1 MKKIWKN
8 AAALLMALILVM
20 TAAPFALAD
29 EAPAE
34 AETAEAA
41 ETVDTAEA
49 ADAAETEET
58 AEAEETVL
66 AEPVLLATVNGQ
78 EILSDNKAMQDLIDY
93 YTEFYA
99 SYGYD
104 TADPTLQSM
113 LQAVGLEWAVES
125 ALYTQKAQ
133 ELNVPDMTEEQ
144 RASMTQTAKA
154 EWDAAV
160 EYYMQAVGNMTD
172 SSTEEEKATAR
183 ETALA
188 YIETNYG
195 YTEES
200 YISSYLDGM
209 LESQRRENVQNAVL
223 GEIDVTEEEISAHF
237 NEIVEDDK
245 ETYENNIPTY
255 EYNTRYMNQ
264 PSYYVPEGYRGI
276 THILLDVDDELMNN
290 YKNLSASLEEQD
302 EQATADDS
310 AEATEAPAESAEAP
324 AESAEATAE
333 PVTQEMVDAARQA
346 ILDSVKDKVD
356 EINAKYQAG
365 TPFADLIAE
374 YGTDPGMTVEPGKTN
389 GYAVHKESILYD
401 PVFTQGAMALEKV
414 GDISEP
420 LLGTY
425 GVHILH
431 YTRDIP
437 AGAVEMTEEIRS
449 TLKDELQSELEQAA
463 VSAMVADWISQ
474 ADVQYTEEG
483 QQLKRVLEENNSDSE
498 SVEATEAT
506 EEVLG
511 DDD

>member
-1 MKKIWKN
+1 MTKIWKN
-8 AAALLMALILVM
+8 AAALLMALILVL
-20 TAAPFALAD
+20 TAVPCALAD
-29 EAPAE
+29 EIPA
-34 AETAEAA
+34 AETAETT
-41 ETVDTAEA
+41 ET
-49 ADAAETEET
+49 ADASASTETP
-58 AEAEETVL
+58 A

-78 EILSDNKAMQDLIDY
+78 EIRSDNKAMQDLISY

-104 TADPTLQSM
+104 TTDPGMQSM
-113 LQAVGLEWAVES
+113 FQAVGLEWAVES
-125 ALYTQKAQ
+125 VLYSQKAQ

-160 EYYMQAVGNMTD
+160 EYYMTAVGNLTETP
-172 SSTEEEKATAR
+172 TEEEKAAAR

-195 YTEES
+195 YSEES
-200 YISSYLDGM
+200 YVNSYIDGM
-209 LESQRRENVQNAVL
+209 RESQMRENVQKAVL
-223 GEIDVTEEEISAHF
+223 GDINVTDDEIAAHF

-245 ETYENNIPTY
+245 ENYENNIPMY
-255 EYNTRYMNQ
+255 EYSTQYMNQ
-264 PSYYVPEGYRGI
+264 SSYYVPEGYRGI
-276 THILLDVDDELMNN
+276 THILLEVDEELMNN
-290 YKNLSASLEEQD
+290 YKNLTASLEEQE
-302 EQATADDS
+302 EQATADDNT
-310 AEATEAPAESAEAP
+310 ETTEAPAENAEAP
-324 AESAEATAE
+324 AETAEATAE

-374 YGTDPGMTVEPGKTN
+374 YGTDPGMTVEPNKTN

-401 PVFTQGAMALEKV
+401 PVFTEGAMALEKV

-420 LLGTY
+420 VLGTY

-437 AGAVEMTEEIRS
+437 AGAVEMTDEIRS
-449 TLKDELQSELEQAA
+449 TLSNELQEELEQAA

-474 ADVQYTEEG
+474 ADIQYTEEG
-483 QQLKRVLEENNSDSE
+483 QQLKRVLEENNSASE

-506 EEVLG
+506 EAVLG
-511 DDD
+511 DDDQN